1 VNNQRMNPTVL
12 VLLGILVLAI
22 VIFVAQPE
30 VITFIA
36 RRSGVDLGRVFT
48 APLFHLGN
56 LGVSLILLLKVA
68 LFLLFLFFVSHR
80 VRKFLADDVLP
91 HTSLDLGQ
99 QDAFARMSGYLVFT
113 LGLVIGLQ
121 TMGVNLSSLLVL
133 GGAVGIGV
141 GFGLQTI
148 ASNFVSGLILL
159 VERPIKLGDR
169 VEVGG
174 TNGDVV
180 RMAARS
186 TWIRTN
192 ENVVII
198 VPNSEFVSN
207 RITNWTAN
215 DRQVRFAIP
224 LGVSYDSN
232 PEEVRDILLQVAL
245 AHPDVLAHPAPDV
258 RFVAFGDSSLNFELR
273 VWTTRQVQTPHVL
286 TTDLYFS
293 IFRAFRERGIEIPFP
308 QRDLHLRSVSVP
320 VPIANP
326 G

>member
-1 VNNQRMNPTVL
+1 M
-12 VLLGILVLAI
+12 GA
-22 VIFVAQPE
+22 
-30 VITFIA
+30 
-36 RRSGVDLGRVFT
+36 
-48 APLFHLGN
+48 
-56 LGVSLILLLKVA
+56 
-68 LFLLFLFFVSHR
+68 FLLFLFFAAHR
-80 VRKFLADDVLP
+80 VRRFLEDDVLP

-99 QDAFARMSGYLVFT
+99 QDAFARMSGYLAFL

-148 ASNFVSGLILL
+148 ASNFVAGLILL

-198 VPNSEFVSN
+198 VPNSEFISN

-215 DRQVRFAIP
+215 DRKVRFAIP
-224 LGVSYDSN
+224 VGVSYDSR
-232 PEEVRDILLQVAL
+232 PEQVRDILLKVAL

-286 TTDLYFS
+286 TSDLLFA
-293 IFRAFRERGIEIPFP
+293 IFQAFRELGIEIPFP
-308 QRDLHLRSVSVP
+308 QQDLHLRSVSVP
-320 VPIANP
+320 VPITNSR
-326 G
+326 

>member
-1 VNNQRMNPTVL
+1 MNSKKINPTL
-12 VLLGILVLAI
+12 LALLGVLLLAVL
-22 VIFVAQPE
+22 IFIAQPPMLDL
-30 VITFIA
+30 IA
-36 RRSGVDLGRVFT
+36 RRTGIDLGHIFNT
-48 APLFHLGN
+48 PIFHMGT
-56 LGVSLILLLKVA
+56 LGVTLSLLLKVCI
-68 LFLLFLFFVSHR
+68 FLLFLLYISHQ
-80 VRKFLADDVLP
+80 VRWFLENDLLP
-91 HTSLDLGQ
+91 RTSLDLGQ
-99 QDAFARMSGYLVFT
+99 QDAFARMSAYLIFVV
-113 LGLVIGLQ
+113 GLVIGLQ

-215 DRQVRFAIP
+215 DRQVRFSIP
-224 LGVSYDSN
+224 VGVSYDSN
-232 PEEVRDILLQVAL
+232 PDQVRGLLLKLAL
-245 AHPDVLAHPAPDV
+245 EHPDVLARPAPDV
-258 RFVAFGDSSLNFELR
+258 RFVEFGDSSLNFELR
-273 VWTTRQVQTPHVL
+273 VWTVTKVQTPQVL
-286 TTDLYFS
+286 TSDLLFS
-293 IFRAFRERGIEIPFP
+293 IFQAFREHNIEIPFP
-308 QRDLHLRSVSVP
+308 QRDLHLRSVEVP
-320 VPIANP
+320 VPVLNSR
-326 G
+326 